1 MATTNYLTENSIK
14 AVLAK
19 IAQDIQ
25 AKVTSDNIDS
35 LIADYLLSHSE
46 DTDLIT
52 LIVGIINDNTNN
64 VNLDTI
70 LSQYL
75 SNYYTKNQVYTKS
88 QVYTKDEI
96 DTLLA
101 NHTSNQQPSN
111 PSTVVV
117 TGVILNHNTLSIVA
131 GSTSQLTATITPSN
145 ATNKAITWSTSN
157 SEVATV
163 NDGLITAV
171 AAGSATI
178 TVTTTDGS
186 YTDTCVV
193 TVTAQQVV
201 SGTGTS
207 DFISSSKLNLNG
219 LDTTGIDGEN
229 ESVYSNRILFLNDD
243 FEGDSLDENLFSMSD
258 GREPNY
264 KVSTFKPANVTVH
277 DSMMTLLGQKAES
290 VDAVDG
296 ATRPFT
302 GAEVITRL
310 HFQNCLFEA
319 KMRHPREYD
328 WCTAFWTCGY
338 NVTGFQNWS
347 YCGEI
352 DVFEDIHN
360 EKKATFHY
368 ASNNSLSHQHSTTM
382 TSTVLDNTVY
392 NAYKASGGDGQWH
405 VYGCELMQ
413 GKVRLYFDYKPFIEY
428 ATSEQSYYE
437 GVNVF
442 NHWQHFI
449 WDSVAWA
456 TTATDMDYKLDID
469 WVRAWS
475 LENEIS
481 SDLIPQS
488 VQISYLGNE
497 DRLATNGNI
506 EVGTVAQ
513 LRPVYTPSTVPVV
526 SNSNTTGHSTF
537 TLSDNT
543 KLSENG
549 GAIIPIANGI
559 SSITFTDVFGTT
571 ATRQITGITEVLAD
585 GTDNLEDFDITT
597 VVSKFGNLKYTNLN
611 MDFSAGVYDTSD
623 KSICYGLFKVDPS
636 TEYQFSY
643 SGSRSLTEAIRIVQ
657 FTADRKVSKKSISLT
672 SASSFT
678 TEATTEYVLVQG
690 TLASSLILKDYKR
703 VKQCFLNLN
712 PSFTKVTT

>member
-25 AKVTSDNIDS
+25 AKATPDNIDS

-52 LIVGIINDNTNN
+52 LIVGIINDNTNS

-96 DTLLA
+96 DNLFAQYT
-101 NHTSNQQPSN
+101 PSQ
-111 PSTVVV
+111 PSTVTV
-117 TGVILNHNTLSIVA
+117 TGVTLNHNTLSIVA
-131 GSTSQLTATITPSN
+131 GSTSQLTATIAPSN
-145 ATNKAITWSTSN
+145 ATNKAIIWSTSN

-163 NDGLITAV
+163 NNGLITAV
-171 AAGSATI
+171 ATGSATI

-186 YTDTCVV
+186 YTDTCTV
-193 TVTAQQVV
+193 TVSAQQTV
-201 SGTGTS
+201 GGTS
-207 DFISSSKLNLNG
+207 NFISSSKLNLNG
-219 LDTTGIDGEN
+219 LNTTGIDGEN
-229 ESVYSNRILFLNDD
+229 ESIYSNRILFLNDD
-243 FEGDSLDENLFSMSD
+243 FEGNSLDENLFSMSD

-264 KVSTFKPANVTVH
+264 KISTFKPANVTVH

-290 VDAVDG
+290 VDAIDG
-296 ATRPFT
+296 TTRPFT
-302 GAEVITRL
+302 GAQVITRL

-328 WCTAFWTCGY
+328 WCSAFWTCGY

-368 ASNNSLSHQHSTTM
+368 ASNDSLQHSHSTTM
-382 TSTVLDNTVY
+382 TSNVLDNTVY
-392 NAYKASGGDGQWH
+392 NAYRASGGDDQWH

-428 ATSEQSYYE
+428 TTSEQSYYE

-456 TTATDMDYKLDID
+456 TTATDMDYKFDVD
-469 WVRAWS
+469 WIRAWS
-475 LENEIS
+475 LENETS

-497 DRLATNGNI
+497 NRLAANGNI
-506 EVGTVAQ
+506 ERGTIAQ

-549 GAIIPIANGI
+549 GAIIPIDDGT

-571 ATRQITGITEVLAD
+571 ATRQITGISEALTD

-597 VVSKFGNLKYTNLN
+597 VISKFGNFKYTNLN
-611 MDFSAGVYDTSD
+611 MDFSEGVYNTSE

-636 TEYQFSY
+636 TEYQFNY
-643 SGSRSLTEAIRIVQ
+643 LGSRNYTETIRIIQ
-657 FTADRKVSKKSISLT
+657 FTTDRKVSKKSISLT
-672 SASSFT
+672 SVGSFT

-712 PSFTKVTT
+712 PSFTKVINNN